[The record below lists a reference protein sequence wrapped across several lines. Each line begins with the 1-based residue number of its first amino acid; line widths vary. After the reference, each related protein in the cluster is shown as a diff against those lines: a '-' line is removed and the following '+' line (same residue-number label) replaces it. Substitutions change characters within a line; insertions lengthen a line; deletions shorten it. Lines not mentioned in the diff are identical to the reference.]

1 MIVGSAVISVLRLLL
16 IRHTP
21 LHHLHVHTTL
31 LANRFTTIGDA
42 IVFHA
47 KVVLL
52 EELLRV
58 RADLDERT
66 RRNLRLRNSR
76 QRNDGRDLPP
86 VLSELLQSLQ
96 EQGVLLR

>member
-1 MIVGSAVISVLRLLL
+1 MISVLRLLL
-16 IRHTP
+16 IRRTP
-21 LHHLHVHTTL
+21 LHHLYVHTPL
-31 LANRFTTIGDA
+31 LTDGFTTIGDA

>member
-1 MIVGSAVISVLRLLL
+1 MISVLRLLL

-21 LHHLHVHTTL
+21 LHHLYVHTPL
-31 LANRFTTIGDA
+31 LADGFTTIGDA

>member
-1 MIVGSAVISVLRLLL
+1 MISVLRLLL
-16 IRHTP
+16 IRRTP
-21 LHHLHVHTTL
+21 LHHLYVHTTL
-31 LANRFTTIGDA
+31 LTDGFTTIGDA

-66 RRNLRLRNSR
+66 RRNLHLRNSR

>member
-1 MIVGSAVISVLRLLL
+1 MISVLRLLP

-21 LHHLHVHTTL
+21 LHHLYVHTPL